1 MKLFNYG
8 KPVFAFKPQNAKVI
22 EIADLI
28 KSVKSQDAYGLSAID
43 GYDDTA
49 YDSGDVEDIE
59 LPQAPNVIEEHVV
72 GRKAS

>member
-1 MKLFNYG
+1 
-8 KPVFAFKPQNAKVI
+8 
-22 EIADLI
+22 
-28 KSVKSQDAYGLSAID
+28 LSAID
-43 GYDDTA
+43 GYADTA